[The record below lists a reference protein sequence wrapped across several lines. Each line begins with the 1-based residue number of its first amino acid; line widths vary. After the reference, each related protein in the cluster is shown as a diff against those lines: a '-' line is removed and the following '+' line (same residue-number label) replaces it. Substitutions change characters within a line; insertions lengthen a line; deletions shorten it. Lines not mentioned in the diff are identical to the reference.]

1 MSLFLPDNIEAASSN
16 LESSEQNINSVE
28 AEVETHD
35 VVTVDTEDEK
45 MDTNEVDVAS
55 FESPNTVKPLVIAD
69 IATKTSEIVADT
81 PATSESE
88 QKDNKEIPQ
97 VESANKVRSDQK
109 TTAGQFDFLHYRKT
123 AIVAYIP

>member
-1 MSLFLPDNIEAASSN
+1 
-16 LESSEQNINSVE
+16 
-28 AEVETHD
+28 
-35 VVTVDTEDEK
+35 

-109 TTAGQFDFLHYRKT
+109 TTAGQFDVLHYRKT
-123 AIVAYIP
+123 AIVAYIPQFLDFLTHPPPFYPSYT